1 MEKSPEYGGPPSQQL
16 EPSSDQQRILEQHL
30 SDWESFL
37 RKELSSSQLSADAR
51 KQVIVDETMRNI
63 DKFEDT
69 LSLVDHSEHR
79 ESVADDG
86 AGNCKADSQ
95 TLVNEEVS
103 RFRWEMRAMNQETA
117 EWFRLEFVI
126 LHRRLDELAKQISR
140 IQPQHSRDESAGPSK
155 MVPSPLRL
163 TRPSAPPPPA
173 HVVKLSS
180 LSNGSPL
187 LRPDGKPRGP
197 RGPRGEREIR
207 LADQRMTLK
216 SPSLSS
222 RQEMETET
230 NAAIPTTASVPV
242 ELWQR
247 THPAFRTPSRQR
259 ESSPPKP
266 QGRHQLRTKEQ
277 VKSQKDEKSKSPRP
291 KLPSRLPNLRSGLL
305 RKAKS

>member
-1 MEKSPEYGGPPSQQL
+1 
-16 EPSSDQQRILEQHL
+16 
-30 SDWESFL
+30 
-37 RKELSSSQLSADAR
+37 
-51 KQVIVDETMRNI
+51 
-63 DKFEDT
+63 
-69 LSLVDHSEHR
+69 
-79 ESVADDG
+79 
-86 AGNCKADSQ
+86 
-95 TLVNEEVS
+95 
-103 RFRWEMRAMNQETA
+103 MNQETA

-126 LHRRLDELAKQISR
+126 LHRRLDELAEQISR
-140 IQPQHSRDESAGPSK
+140 IQPQPSTDESASPSK

-197 RGPRGEREIR
+197 RGARGEREIR
-207 LADQRMTLK
+207 FADQRMTLK

-230 NAAIPTTASVPV
+230 NAAIPTTATVPV

-259 ESSPPKP
+259 SLRRQSRRDITNFGRRSRRRARKKRSQSLRVQSCHHVCRTCALVCLERRSHEKTSSFC
-266 QGRHQLRTKEQ
+266 RHTWSCVGAALC
-277 VKSQKDEKSKSPRP
+277 
-291 KLPSRLPNLRSGLL
+291 
-305 RKAKS
+305 RKARGVPLPIIPHH